1 MKIKKEYI
9 AQSDGEEN
17 RMSNYTQTFEAD
29 TGKILNIVINSLYSE
44 RDIFLREL
52 LSNASDAIQK
62 RKFLGQTDPSI
73 LNIEADN
80 IEIIVNKKKK
90 IIEITDTGIGL
101 TEAELAETLGTI
113 AKSGTSAFLKEMEGE
128 ENSKDAAKTLIGQ
141 FGVGFYSAFMV
152 ADKVEV
158 VSRKAGDTQ
167 CSSWESD
174 GQSGFSI
181 SNSKEEQAV
190 GTKIR
195 LSLKKDAKEFA
206 DPDKIKGLIKKYSD
220 HISFP
225 INIKEADGEIEQ
237 VNSATAIWTKTA
249 SEISK
254 EEYKEFYNSTFGTFD
269 EPFATLHN
277 KSEGTLEF
285 TNLLFIPK
293 TAPFDLFDPER
304 KTKINLYINRVFI
317 SNDLDGVIPTWLRFV
332 KGILD
337 TTSLDLNVSREMV
350 QNNPVLK
357 KISKSLTKRVLSELK
372 KRLKKDE
379 EAYDAFWEQFG
390 KVLKEGLYEDLEN
403 KDKIA
408 EIIKVHSLKEDK
420 LITLQGYI
428 DSMVD
433 GQDKI
438 YVLTADTLAQAQSS
452 PHLEGFKAKGI
463 DVLLM
468 TDPIDAF
475 WTSQMRSFQEKNF
488 VSISREKYDITKL
501 GDVKE
506 EDVEETK
513 NTDET
518 YSPIIKECLGEMVE
532 DVKASNNLVDSPVR
546 LVAGE
551 GGLDFNLERILKAQN
566 PDFEGSKK
574 ILEIN
579 TNHDL
584 IKKLPALPSETQK
597 SLCRVLFEQARILD
611 GEMPSDS
618 LQFSKDLITI
628 GLKLK

>member
-1 MKIKKEYI
+1 
-9 AQSDGEEN
+9 
-17 RMSNYTQTFEAD
+17 
-29 TGKILNIVINSLYSE
+29 
-44 RDIFLREL
+44 
-52 LSNASDAIQK
+52 
-62 RKFLGQTDPSI
+62 
-73 LNIEADN
+73 
-80 IEIIVNKKKK
+80 
-90 IIEITDTGIGL
+90 
-101 TEAELAETLGTI
+101 
-113 AKSGTSAFLKEMEGE
+113 MEGE

-195 LSLKKDAKEFA
+195 LFLKKDAKEFA

-501 GDVKE
+501 GDVKD

-513 NTDET
+513 NADET

-574 ILEIN
+574 N
-579 TNHDL
+579 
-584 IKKLPALPSETQK
+584 
-597 SLCRVLFEQARILD
+597 
-611 GEMPSDS
+611 
-618 LQFSKDLITI
+618 I
-628 GLKLK
+628 GN

>member
-1 MKIKKEYI
+1 MIKECI
-9 AQSDGEEN
+9 AQTGKQET

-29 TGKILNIVINSLYSE
+29 TGKILNIVINSLYSD

-62 RKFLGQTDPSI
+62 RKFLGQTDPAV
-73 LNIEADN
+73 LNNEIDN
-80 IEIIVNKKKK
+80 IEIVVNKKKK

-101 TEAELAETLGTI
+101 TDAELAETLGTI
-113 AKSGTSAFLKEMEGE
+113 AKSGTSAFLQELDGE
-128 ENSKDAAKTLIGQ
+128 ESSKDAAKTLIGQ

-158 VSRKAGDTQ
+158 VSRKAGTSK
-167 CSSWESD
+167 SSIWESD

-181 SNSKEEQAV
+181 NNSEDEQVV
-190 GTKIR
+190 GTKII
-195 LSLKKDAKEFA
+195 LHLKKDAKEFA
-206 DPDKIKGLIKKYSD
+206 TTDKIKSLIKKYSD
-220 HISFP
+220 HISVP
-225 INIKEADGEIEQ
+225 INIKEADGEVEQ
-237 VNSATAIWTKTA
+237 ANSATAIWTKAT
-249 SEISK
+249 SEISD

-317 SNDLDGVIPTWLRFV
+317 SNDLEGVIPTWLRFI

-379 EAYDAFWEQFG
+379 VAYDAFWEQFG
-390 KVLKEGLYEDLEN
+390 KVLKEGLYEDIEN

-408 EIIKVHSLKEDK
+408 EIIRVRSFKEDK
-420 LITLQGYI
+420 LITLQSYL
-428 DSMVD
+428 DSMID

-438 YVLTADTLAQAQSS
+438 YVLTADTLEQAQSS
-452 PHLEGFKAKGI
+452 PHLEGFKAQGI

-475 WTSQMRSFQEKNF
+475 WTSQMKSFQEKDF
-488 VSISREKYDITKL
+488 LSISREKYDISKL
-501 GDVKE
+501 GEVKD
-506 EDVEETK
+506 EDGEDNE
-513 NTDET
+513 NTDEV
-518 YSPIIKECLGEMVE
+518 YSPIVKECLGDLVE
-532 DVKASNNLVDSPVR
+532 DVKASKNLIDSPVR

-566 PDFEGSKK
+566 PEFEGSKK
-574 ILEIN
+574 VLEIN
-579 TNHDL
+579 LTHKL
-584 IKKLPALPSETQK
+584 IKKLPALSSETQK

-611 GEMPSDS
+611 GEMPSNS
-618 LQFSKDLITI
+618 LQFSKDLIAL
-628 GLKLK
+628 GLKVV

>member
-1 MKIKKEYI
+1 MIKECI
-9 AQSDGEEN
+9 AQTGNQET

-29 TGKILNIVINSLYSE
+29 TGKILNIVINSLYSD

-62 RKFLGQTDPSI
+62 RKFLGQTDPAV
-73 LNIEADN
+73 LNNEIDN
-80 IEIIVNKKKK
+80 IEIVVNKKKK

-101 TEAELAETLGTI
+101 TDAELAETLGTI
-113 AKSGTSAFLKEMEGE
+113 AKSGTSAFLQELDGE
-128 ENSKDAAKTLIGQ
+128 ESSKDAAKTLIGQ

-158 VSRKAGDTQ
+158 VSRKAGTSK
-167 CSSWESD
+167 SSIWESD

-181 SNSKEEQAV
+181 NNSEDEQVV
-190 GTKIR
+190 GTKII
-195 LSLKKDAKEFA
+195 LHLKKDAKEFA
-206 DPDKIKGLIKKYSD
+206 TTDKIKSLIKKYSD
-220 HISFP
+220 HISVP

-237 VNSATAIWTKTA
+237 ANSATAIWTKAT
-249 SEISK
+249 SEISD

-317 SNDLDGVIPTWLRFV
+317 SNDLEGVIPTWLRFI

-379 EAYDAFWEQFG
+379 VAYDAFWEQFG
-390 KVLKEGLYEDLEN
+390 KVLKEGLYEDIEN

-408 EIIKVHSLKEDK
+408 EIIRVRSFKEDK
-420 LITLQGYI
+420 LITLQSYL
-428 DSMVD
+428 DSMID

-438 YVLTADTLAQAQSS
+438 YVLTADTLEQAQSS
-452 PHLEGFKAKGI
+452 PHLEGFKAQGI

-475 WTSQMRSFQEKNF
+475 WTSQMKSFHEKDF
-488 VSISREKYDITKL
+488 LSISREKYDISKL
-501 GDVKE
+501 GEVKD
-506 EDVEETK
+506 EDGEDNE
-513 NTDET
+513 NTDEV
-518 YSPIIKECLGEMVE
+518 YSPIIKECLGDLVE
-532 DVKASNNLVDSPVR
+532 DVKASKNLIDSPVR

-566 PDFEGSKK
+566 PEFEGSKK
-574 ILEIN
+574 VLEIN
-579 TNHDL
+579 LTHKL
-584 IKKLPALPSETQK
+584 IKKLPALSSETQK

-611 GEMPSDS
+611 GEMPSNS
-618 LQFSKDLITI
+618 LQFSKDLIAL
-628 GLKLK
+628 GLKVV

>member
-1 MKIKKEYI
+1 MIKECI
-9 AQSDGEEN
+9 AQTGNQET

-29 TGKILNIVINSLYSE
+29 TGKILNIVINSLYSD

-62 RKFLGQTDPSI
+62 RKFLGQTDPAV
-73 LNIEADN
+73 LNNEIDN
-80 IEIIVNKKKK
+80 IEIVVNKKKK

-101 TEAELAETLGTI
+101 TDAELAETLGTI
-113 AKSGTSAFLKEMEGE
+113 AKSGTSAFLQELDGE
-128 ENSKDAAKTLIGQ
+128 ESSKDAAKTLIGQ

-158 VSRKAGDTQ
+158 VSRKAGTSK
-167 CSSWESD
+167 SSIWESD

-181 SNSKEEQAV
+181 NNSEDEQVV
-190 GTKIR
+190 GTKII
-195 LSLKKDAKEFA
+195 LHLKKDAKEFA
-206 DPDKIKGLIKKYSD
+206 TTDKIKSLIKKYSD
-220 HISFP
+220 HISVP

-237 VNSATAIWTKTA
+237 ANSATAIWTKAT
-249 SEISK
+249 SEISH

-285 TNLLFIPK
+285 TSLLFIPK

-317 SNDLDGVIPTWLRFV
+317 SNDLEGVIPTWLRFI

-379 EAYDAFWEQFG
+379 VAYDAFWEQFG
-390 KVLKEGLYEDLEN
+390 KVLKEGLYEDIEN

-408 EIIKVHSLKEDK
+408 EIIRVRSFKEDK
-420 LITLQGYI
+420 LITLQSYL
-428 DSMVD
+428 DSMID

-438 YVLTADTLAQAQSS
+438 YVLTADTLEQAQSS
-452 PHLEGFKAKGI
+452 PHLEGFKAQGI

-475 WTSQMRSFQEKNF
+475 WTSQMKSFQEKDF
-488 VSISREKYDITKL
+488 LSISREKYDISKL
-501 GDVKE
+501 GEVKD
-506 EDVEETK
+506 EDGEDNE
-513 NTDET
+513 NTDEV
-518 YSPIIKECLGEMVE
+518 YSPIIKECLGDLVE
-532 DVKASNNLVDSPVR
+532 DVKASKNLIDSPVR

-566 PDFEGSKK
+566 PEFEGSKK
-574 ILEIN
+574 VLEIN
-579 TNHDL
+579 LTHKL
-584 IKKLPALPSETQK
+584 IKKLPALSSETQK

-611 GEMPSDS
+611 GEMPSNS
-618 LQFSKDLITI
+618 LQFSKDLIAL
-628 GLKLK
+628 GLKVV

>member
-1 MKIKKEYI
+1 MIKECI
-9 AQSDGEEN
+9 AQTGNQET

-29 TGKILNIVINSLYSE
+29 TGKILNIVINSLYSD

-62 RKFLGQTDPSI
+62 RKFLGQTDPAV
-73 LNIEADN
+73 LNNEIDN
-80 IEIIVNKKKK
+80 IEIVVNKKKK

-101 TEAELAETLGTI
+101 TDAELAETLGTI
-113 AKSGTSAFLKEMEGE
+113 AKSGTSAFLQELDGE
-128 ENSKDAAKTLIGQ
+128 ESSKDAAKTLIGQ

-158 VSRKAGDTQ
+158 VSRKAGTSK
-167 CSSWESD
+167 SSIWESD

-181 SNSKEEQAV
+181 NNSEDEQVV
-190 GTKIR
+190 GTKII
-195 LSLKKDAKEFA
+195 LHLKKDAKEFA
-206 DPDKIKGLIKKYSD
+206 TTDKIKSLIKKYSD
-220 HISFP
+220 HISVP

-237 VNSATAIWTKTA
+237 ANSATAIWTKAT
-249 SEISK
+249 SEISD

-317 SNDLDGVIPTWLRFV
+317 SNDMEGVIPTWLRFI

-379 EAYDAFWEQFG
+379 VAYDAFWEQFG
-390 KVLKEGLYEDLEN
+390 KVLKEGLYEDIEN

-408 EIIKVHSLKEDK
+408 EIIRVRSFKEDK
-420 LITLQGYI
+420 LITLQSYL
-428 DSMVD
+428 DSMID

-438 YVLTADTLAQAQSS
+438 YVLTADTLEQAQSS
-452 PHLEGFKAKGI
+452 PHLEGFKAQGI

-475 WTSQMRSFQEKNF
+475 WTSQMKSFQEKDF
-488 VSISREKYDITKL
+488 LSISREKYDISKL
-501 GDVKE
+501 GEVKD
-506 EDVEETK
+506 EDGEDNE
-513 NTDET
+513 NTDEV
-518 YSPIIKECLGEMVE
+518 YSPIIKECLGDLVE
-532 DVKASNNLVDSPVR
+532 DVKASKNLIDSPVR

-566 PDFEGSKK
+566 PEFEGSKK
-574 ILEIN
+574 VLEIN
-579 TNHDL
+579 LTHKL
-584 IKKLPALPSETQK
+584 IKKLPALSSETQK

-611 GEMPSDS
+611 GEMPSNS
-618 LQFSKDLITI
+618 LQFSKDLIAL
-628 GLKLK
+628 GLKVV

>member
-1 MKIKKEYI
+1 MIKECI
-9 AQSDGEEN
+9 AQTGNQET

-29 TGKILNIVINSLYSE
+29 TGKILNIVINSLYSD

-62 RKFLGQTDPSI
+62 RKFLGQTDPAV
-73 LNIEADN
+73 LNNEIDN
-80 IEIIVNKKKK
+80 IEIVVNKKKK

-101 TEAELAETLGTI
+101 TDAELAETLGTI
-113 AKSGTSAFLKEMEGE
+113 AKSGTSAFLQELDGE
-128 ENSKDAAKTLIGQ
+128 ESSKDAAKTLIGQ

-158 VSRKAGDTQ
+158 VSRKAGTSK
-167 CSSWESD
+167 SSIWESD

-181 SNSKEEQAV
+181 NNSEDEQVV
-190 GTKIR
+190 GTKII
-195 LSLKKDAKEFA
+195 LHLKKDAKEFA
-206 DPDKIKGLIKKYSD
+206 TTDKIKSLIKKYSD
-220 HISFP
+220 HISVP

-237 VNSATAIWTKTA
+237 ANSATAIWTKAT
-249 SEISK
+249 SEISD

-293 TAPFDLFDPER
+293 TAPFDLFDQER

-317 SNDLDGVIPTWLRFV
+317 SNDLEGVIPTWLRFI

-379 EAYDAFWEQFG
+379 VAYDAFWEQFG
-390 KVLKEGLYEDLEN
+390 KVLKEGLYEDIEN

-408 EIIKVHSLKEDK
+408 EIIRVRSFKEDK
-420 LITLQGYI
+420 LITLQSYL
-428 DSMVD
+428 DSMID

-438 YVLTADTLAQAQSS
+438 YVLTADTLEQAQSS
-452 PHLEGFKAKGI
+452 PHLEGFKAQGI

-475 WTSQMRSFQEKNF
+475 WTSQMKSFQEKDF
-488 VSISREKYDITKL
+488 LSISREKYDISKL
-501 GDVKE
+501 GEVKD
-506 EDVEETK
+506 EDGEDNE
-513 NTDET
+513 NTDEV
-518 YSPIIKECLGEMVE
+518 YSPIIKECLGDLVE
-532 DVKASNNLVDSPVR
+532 DVKASKNLIDSPVR

-566 PDFEGSKK
+566 PEFEGSKK
-574 ILEIN
+574 VLEIN
-579 TNHDL
+579 LTHKL
-584 IKKLPALPSETQK
+584 IKKLPALSSETQK

-611 GEMPSDS
+611 GEMPSNS
-618 LQFSKDLITI
+618 LQFSKDLIAL
-628 GLKLK
+628 GLKVE

>member
-1 MKIKKEYI
+1 MIKECI
-9 AQSDGEEN
+9 AQTGNQET

-29 TGKILNIVINSLYSE
+29 TGKILNIVINSLYSD

-62 RKFLGQTDPSI
+62 RKFLGQTDPAV
-73 LNIEADN
+73 LNNEIDN
-80 IEIIVNKKKK
+80 IEIVINKKKK

-101 TEAELAETLGTI
+101 SDSELAETLGTI
-113 AKSGTSAFLKEMEGE
+113 AKSGTSAFLQELDGE
-128 ENSKDAAKTLIGQ
+128 ESSKDAAKTLIGQ

-158 VSRKAGDTQ
+158 VSRKAGTSK
-167 CSSWESD
+167 SSIWESD
-174 GQSGFSI
+174 GQSGFAI
-181 SNSKEEQAV
+181 NNSEDDQAV
-190 GTKIR
+190 GTKIV
-195 LSLKKDAKEFA
+195 LHLKKDAKEFA
-206 DPDKIKGLIKKYSD
+206 TSDKIKSLIKKYSD
-220 HISFP
+220 HISVP
-225 INIKEADGEIEQ
+225 INIKETDGEIEQ
-237 VNSATAIWTKTA
+237 VNSATAIWTKPT
-249 SEISK
+249 SKISD
-254 EEYKEFYNSTFGTFD
+254 EEYKEFYNSTFGSFD

-317 SNDLDGVIPTWLRFV
+317 SNDLEGVIPTWLRFI

-337 TTSLDLNVSREMV
+337 TSSLDLNVSREMV

-379 EAYDAFWEQFG
+379 VAYDAFWEQFG
-390 KVLKEGLYEDLEN
+390 KVLKEGLYEDIEN

-408 EIIKVHSLKEDK
+408 EIIRVRSLKEDK
-420 LITLQGYI
+420 LITLQSYI
-428 DSMVD
+428 ESMVD

-438 YVLTADTLAQAQSS
+438 YVLTADTMAQAQSS

-475 WTSQMRSFQEKNF
+475 WTSQMRSFEEKDF
-488 VSISREKYDITKL
+488 VSISREKYDIAKL
-501 GDVKE
+501 GEVK
-506 EDVEETK
+506 DGDLEETE
-513 NTDET
+513 NADET

-579 TNHDL
+579 TNHEL

-618 LQFSKDLITI
+618 LQFSRDLVTI
-628 GLKLK
+628 GLKLA

>member
-1 MKIKKEYI
+1 
-9 AQSDGEEN
+9 
-17 RMSNYTQTFEAD
+17 MSNYTQTFEAD
-29 TGKILNIVINSLYSE
+29 TGKILNIVINSLYSD

-62 RKFLGQTDPSI
+62 RKFLGQTDPAV
-73 LNIEADN
+73 LNNEIDN
-80 IEIIVNKKKK
+80 IEIVVNKKKK

-101 TEAELAETLGTI
+101 TDAELAETLGTI
-113 AKSGTSAFLKEMEGE
+113 AKSGTSAFLQELDGE
-128 ENSKDAAKTLIGQ
+128 ESSKDAAKTLIGQ

-158 VSRKAGDTQ
+158 ISRKAGTSK
-167 CSSWESD
+167 SSIWESD
-174 GQSGFSI
+174 GQRGFSI
-181 SNSKEEQAV
+181 NNSEDEQVV
-190 GTKIR
+190 GTKII
-195 LSLKKDAKEFA
+195 LHLKKDAKEFA
-206 DPDKIKGLIKKYSD
+206 TTDKIKSLIKKYSD
-220 HISFP
+220 HISVP

-237 VNSATAIWTKTA
+237 ANSATAIWTKAT
-249 SEISK
+249 SEISD

-317 SNDLDGVIPTWLRFV
+317 SNDLEGVIPTWLRFI

-379 EAYDAFWEQFG
+379 VAYDAFWEQFG
-390 KVLKEGLYEDLEN
+390 KVLKEGLYEDIEN

-408 EIIKVHSLKEDK
+408 EIIRVRSFKEDK
-420 LITLQGYI
+420 LITLQSYL
-428 DSMVD
+428 DSMID

-438 YVLTADTLAQAQSS
+438 YVLTADTLEQAQSS
-452 PHLEGFKAKGI
+452 PHLEGFKAQGI

-475 WTSQMRSFQEKNF
+475 WTSQMKSFQEKDF
-488 VSISREKYDITKL
+488 LSISREKYDISKL
-501 GDVKE
+501 GEVKD
-506 EDVEETK
+506 EDGEDNE
-513 NTDET
+513 NTDEV
-518 YSPIIKECLGEMVE
+518 YSPIIKECLGDLVE
-532 DVKASNNLVDSPVR
+532 DVKASKNLIDSPVR

-566 PDFEGSKK
+566 PEFEGSKK
-574 ILEIN
+574 VLEIN
-579 TNHDL
+579 LTHKL
-584 IKKLPALPSETQK
+584 IKKLPALSSETQK

-611 GEMPSDS
+611 GEMPSNS
-618 LQFSKDLITI
+618 LQFSKDLIAL
-628 GLKLK
+628 GLKVV

>member
-1 MKIKKEYI
+1 MIKECI
-9 AQSDGEEN
+9 AQTGNQET

-29 TGKILNIVINSLYSE
+29 TGKILNIVINSLYSD

-62 RKFLGQTDPSI
+62 RKFLGQTDPAV
-73 LNIEADN
+73 LNNEIDN
-80 IEIIVNKKKK
+80 IEIVINKKKK

-101 TEAELAETLGTI
+101 SDAELAETLGTI
-113 AKSGTSAFLKEMEGE
+113 AKSGTSAFLQELDGE
-128 ENSKDAAKTLIGQ
+128 ESSKDAAKTLIGQ

-158 VSRKAGDTQ
+158 VSRKAGTSK
-167 CSSWESD
+167 SSIWESD
-174 GQSGFSI
+174 GQSGFAI
-181 SNSKEEQAV
+181 NNSEDDQAV
-190 GTKIR
+190 GTKII
-195 LSLKKDAKEFA
+195 LHLKKDAKEFA
-206 DPDKIKGLIKKYSD
+206 TSDKIKSLIKKYSD
-220 HISFP
+220 HISVP
-225 INIKEADGEIEQ
+225 INIKETDGEIEQ
-237 VNSATAIWTKTA
+237 VNSATAIWTKPT
-249 SEISK
+249 SKISD
-254 EEYKEFYNSTFGTFD
+254 EDYKEFYNSTFGTFD

-317 SNDLDGVIPTWLRFV
+317 SNDLEGVIPTWLRFI

-337 TTSLDLNVSREMV
+337 TSSLDLNVSREMV

-379 EAYDAFWEQFG
+379 VAYDAFWEQFG
-390 KVLKEGLYEDLEN
+390 KVLKEGLYEDIEN

-408 EIIKVHSLKEDK
+408 EIIRVRSFKEDK
-420 LITLQGYI
+420 LITLQSYI
-428 DSMVD
+428 ESMVD

-438 YVLTADTLAQAQSS
+438 YVLTADTMAQAQSS

-475 WTSQMRSFQEKNF
+475 WTSQMRSFEEKDF
-488 VSISREKYDITKL
+488 VSISREKYDIAKL
-501 GDVKE
+501 GEVK
-506 EDVEETK
+506 DGDLEETE
-513 NTDET
+513 NADET

-579 TNHDL
+579 TNHEL

-618 LQFSKDLITI
+618 LQFSRDLVTI
-628 GLKLK
+628 GLKLA

>member
-1 MKIKKEYI
+1 MIKECI
-9 AQSDGEEN
+9 AQTGNQET

-29 TGKILNIVINSLYSE
+29 TGKILNIVINSLYSD

-62 RKFLGQTDPSI
+62 RKFLGQTDPAV
-73 LNIEADN
+73 LNNEIDN
-80 IEIIVNKKKK
+80 IEIVVNKKKK

-101 TEAELAETLGTI
+101 TDAELAETLGTI
-113 AKSGTSAFLKEMEGE
+113 AKSGTSAFLQELDGE
-128 ENSKDAAKTLIGQ
+128 ESSKDAAKTLIGQ

-158 VSRKAGDTQ
+158 VSRKAGTSK
-167 CSSWESD
+167 SSIWESD

-181 SNSKEEQAV
+181 NNSEDEQVV
-190 GTKIR
+190 GTKII
-195 LSLKKDAKEFA
+195 LHLKKDAKEFA
-206 DPDKIKGLIKKYSD
+206 TTDKIKSLIKRYSD
-220 HISFP
+220 HISVP

-237 VNSATAIWTKTA
+237 ANSATAIWTKAT
-249 SEISK
+249 SEISD

-317 SNDLDGVIPTWLRFV
+317 SNDLEGVIPTWLRFI

-379 EAYDAFWEQFG
+379 VAYDAFWEQFG
-390 KVLKEGLYEDLEN
+390 KVLKEGLYEDIEN

-408 EIIKVHSLKEDK
+408 EIIRVRSFKEDK
-420 LITLQGYI
+420 LITLQSYL
-428 DSMVD
+428 DSMID

-438 YVLTADTLAQAQSS
+438 YVLTADTLEQAQSS
-452 PHLEGFKAKGI
+452 PHLEGFKAQGI

-475 WTSQMRSFQEKNF
+475 WTSQMKSFQEKDF
-488 VSISREKYDITKL
+488 LSISREKYDISKL
-501 GDVKE
+501 GEVKD
-506 EDVEETK
+506 EDGEDNE
-513 NTDET
+513 NTDEV
-518 YSPIIKECLGEMVE
+518 YSPIIKECLGDLVE
-532 DVKASNNLVDSPVR
+532 DVKASKNLIDSPVR

-566 PDFEGSKK
+566 PEFEGSKK
-574 ILEIN
+574 VLEIN
-579 TNHDL
+579 LTHKL
-584 IKKLPALPSETQK
+584 IKKLPALSSETQK

-611 GEMPSDS
+611 GEMPSNS
-618 LQFSKDLITI
+618 LQFSKDLIAL
-628 GLKLK
+628 GLKVV

>member
-1 MKIKKEYI
+1 MIKECI
-9 AQSDGEEN
+9 AQTGNQET

-29 TGKILNIVINSLYSE
+29 TGKILNIVINSLYSD

-62 RKFLGQTDPSI
+62 RKFLGQTDPAV
-73 LNIEADN
+73 LNNEIDN
-80 IEIIVNKKKK
+80 IEIVVNKKKK

-101 TEAELAETLGTI
+101 TDAELAETLGTI
-113 AKSGTSAFLKEMEGE
+113 AKSGTSAFLQELDGE
-128 ENSKDAAKTLIGQ
+128 ESSKDAAKTLIGQ

-158 VSRKAGDTQ
+158 VSRKAGTSK
-167 CSSWESD
+167 SSIWESD

-181 SNSKEEQAV
+181 NNSEDEQVV
-190 GTKIR
+190 GTKII
-195 LSLKKDAKEFA
+195 LHLKKDAKEFA
-206 DPDKIKGLIKKYSD
+206 TTDKIKSLIKKYSD
-220 HISFP
+220 HISVP

-237 VNSATAIWTKTA
+237 ANSATAIWTKAT
-249 SEISK
+249 SEISD

-317 SNDLDGVIPTWLRFV
+317 SNDLEGVIPTWLRFI

-379 EAYDAFWEQFG
+379 VAYDAFWEQFG
-390 KVLKEGLYEDLEN
+390 KVLKEGLYEDIEN

-408 EIIKVHSLKEDK
+408 EIIRVRSFKEDK
-420 LITLQGYI
+420 LITLQSYL
-428 DSMVD
+428 DSMID

-438 YVLTADTLAQAQSS
+438 YVLTADTLEQAQSS
-452 PHLEGFKAKGI
+452 PHLEGFKAQGI

-475 WTSQMRSFQEKNF
+475 WTSQMKSFQEKDF
-488 VSISREKYDITKL
+488 LSISREKYDISKL
-501 GDVKE
+501 GEVKD
-506 EDVEETK
+506 EDGEDNE
-513 NTDET
+513 NTDEV
-518 YSPIIKECLGEMVE
+518 YSPIIKECLGDLVE
-532 DVKASNNLVDSPVR
+532 DVKASKNLIDSPVR

-566 PDFEGSKK
+566 PEFEGSKK
-574 ILEIN
+574 SIRN
-579 TNHDL
+579 
-584 IKKLPALPSETQK
+584 
-597 SLCRVLFEQARILD
+597 
-611 GEMPSDS
+611 
-618 LQFSKDLITI
+618 
-628 GLKLK
+628 

>member
-1 MKIKKEYI
+1 MIKECI
-9 AQSDGEEN
+9 AQTGNQET

-29 TGKILNIVINSLYSE
+29 TGKILNIVINSLYSD

-62 RKFLGQTDPSI
+62 RKFLGQTDPAV
-73 LNIEADN
+73 LNNEIDN
-80 IEIIVNKKKK
+80 IEIVVNKKKK

-101 TEAELAETLGTI
+101 TDAELAETLGTI
-113 AKSGTSAFLKEMEGE
+113 AKSGTSAFLQELDGE
-128 ENSKDAAKTLIGQ
+128 ESSKDAAKTLIGQ

-158 VSRKAGDTQ
+158 VSRKAGTSK
-167 CSSWESD
+167 SSIWESD

-181 SNSKEEQAV
+181 NNSEDEQVV
-190 GTKIR
+190 GTKII
-195 LSLKKDAKEFA
+195 LHLKKDAKEFA
-206 DPDKIKGLIKKYSD
+206 TTDKIKSLIKKYSD
-220 HISFP
+220 HISVP

-237 VNSATAIWTKTA
+237 ANSATAIWTKAT
-249 SEISK
+249 SEISD

-317 SNDLDGVIPTWLRFV
+317 SNDLEGVIPTWLRFI

-379 EAYDAFWEQFG
+379 VAYDAFWEQFG
-390 KVLKEGLYEDLEN
+390 KVLKEGLYEDIEN

-408 EIIKVHSLKEDK
+408 EIIRVRSFKEDK
-420 LITLQGYI
+420 LITLQSYL
-428 DSMVD
+428 DSMID

-438 YVLTADTLAQAQSS
+438 YVLTADTLEQAQSS
-452 PHLEGFKAKGI
+452 PHLEGFKAQGI

-475 WTSQMRSFQEKNF
+475 WTSQMKSFQEKDF
-488 VSISREKYDITKL
+488 LSISREKYDISKL
-501 GDVKE
+501 GEVKD
-506 EDVEETK
+506 EDGEDNE
-513 NTDET
+513 NTDEV
-518 YSPIIKECLGEMVE
+518 YSPIIKECLGYLVE
-532 DVKASNNLVDSPVR
+532 DVKASKNLIDSPVR

-566 PDFEGSKK
+566 PEFEGSKK
-574 ILEIN
+574 VLEIN
-579 TNHDL
+579 LTHKL
-584 IKKLPALPSETQK
+584 IKKLPALSSETQK

-611 GEMPSDS
+611 G
-618 LQFSKDLITI
+618 
-628 GLKLK
+628 

>member
-1 MKIKKEYI
+1 M
-9 AQSDGEEN
+9 N
-17 RMSNYTQTFEAD
+17 TYTQTFEAD
-29 TGKILNIVINSLYSE
+29 TGKILNIVINSLYSD

-62 RKFLGQTDPSI
+62 RKFLGQTDQSL
-73 LNIEADN
+73 LNNEADS
-80 IEIIVNKKKK
+80 IEIIINTKKKT
-90 IIEITDTGIGL
+90 IEIVDTGIGL
-101 TEAELAETLGTI
+101 TENELAETLGTI
-113 AKSGTSAFLKEMEGE
+113 AKSGTSAFLQEMEGE
-128 ENSKDAAKTLIGQ
+128 ENSKDAARTLIGQ

-158 VSRKAGDTQ
+158 LSRKAGTKQ
-167 CSSWESD
+167 VSSWESD

-181 SNSKEEQAV
+181 DKSDEKQAV
-190 GTKIR
+190 GTKIK
-195 LSLKKDAKEFA
+195 LFLKKDAKEFA
-206 DPDKIKGLIKKYSD
+206 APDKIKTLIKKYSD

-237 VNSATAIWTKTA
+237 VNSATAIWTKSA
-249 SEISK
+249 SQIST

-317 SNDLDGVIPTWLRFV
+317 SNDLDGVIPTWLRFI

-379 EAYDAFWEQFG
+379 ESYNAFWGQFG
-390 KVLKEGLYEDLEN
+390 KVLKEGLYEDIEN

-408 EIIKVHSLKEDK
+408 EIIKVHSFKGDK
-420 LITLQGYI
+420 LITLQSYI
-428 DSMVD
+428 DSMVE

-438 YVLTADTLAQAQSS
+438 FILTADTLAQAKSS
-452 PHLEGFKAKGI
+452 PHLEGFQAKGI

-475 WTSQMRSFQEKNF
+475 WTSQMKSFQEKDF
-488 VSISREKYDITKL
+488 VSISREKYDIAKL
-501 GDVKE
+501 GDVKD
-506 EDVEETK
+506 EDVEATES
-513 NTDET
+513 NDET
-518 YSPIIKECLGEMVE
+518 YTPIIKECLGDLVE
-532 DVKASNNLVDSPVR
+532 DVKTSKNLVDSPVR

-579 TNHDL
+579 SNHEL
-584 IKKLPALPSETQK
+584 IKKLPTLTSELQK
-597 SLCRVLFEQARILD
+597 SLSRVLFEQARILD

-618 LQFSKDLITI
+618 QQFSKDLIAI
-628 GLKLK
+628 GLKLG

>member
-1 MKIKKEYI
+1 MIKECI
-9 AQSDGEEN
+9 AQTGNQET

-29 TGKILNIVINSLYSE
+29 TGKILNIVINSLYSD

-62 RKFLGQTDPSI
+62 RKFLGQTDPAV
-73 LNIEADN
+73 LNNEIDN
-80 IEIIVNKKKK
+80 IEIVVNKKKK

-101 TEAELAETLGTI
+101 TDAELAETLGTI
-113 AKSGTSAFLKEMEGE
+113 AKSGTSAFLQELDGE
-128 ENSKDAAKTLIGQ
+128 ESSKDAAKTLIGQ

-158 VSRKAGDTQ
+158 VSRKAGTSK
-167 CSSWESD
+167 SSIWESD

-181 SNSKEEQAV
+181 NNSEDEQVV
-190 GTKIR
+190 GTKII
-195 LSLKKDAKEFA
+195 LHLKKDAKEFA
-206 DPDKIKGLIKKYSD
+206 TTDKIKSLIKKYSD
-220 HISFP
+220 HISVP

-237 VNSATAIWTKTA
+237 ANSATAIWTKAT
-249 SEISK
+249 SEISD

-277 KSEGTLEF
+277 KSEDTLEF
-285 TNLLFIPK
+285 TNILFIPK

-317 SNDLDGVIPTWLRFV
+317 SNDLEGVIPTWLRFI

-379 EAYDAFWEQFG
+379 VAYDAFWEQFG
-390 KVLKEGLYEDLEN
+390 KVLKEGLYEDIEN

-408 EIIKVHSLKEDK
+408 EIIRVRSFKEDK
-420 LITLQGYI
+420 LITLQSYI
-428 DSMVD
+428 DSMID

-438 YVLTADTLAQAQSS
+438 YVLTADTLEQAQSS
-452 PHLEGFKAKGI
+452 PHLEGFKAQGI

-475 WTSQMRSFQEKNF
+475 WTSQMKSFQEKDF
-488 VSISREKYDITKL
+488 LSISREKYDISKL
-501 GDVKE
+501 GEVKD
-506 EDVEETK
+506 EDGEDNE
-513 NTDET
+513 NTDEV
-518 YSPIIKECLGEMVE
+518 YSPIIKECLGDLVE
-532 DVKASNNLVDSPVR
+532 DVKASKNLIDSPVR

-566 PDFEGSKK
+566 PEFEGSKK
-574 ILEIN
+574 VLEIN
-579 TNHDL
+579 LTHKL
-584 IKKLPALPSETQK
+584 IKKLPALSSETQK

-611 GEMPSDS
+611 GEMPSNS
-618 LQFSKDLITI
+618 LQFSKDLIAL
-628 GLKLK
+628 GLKVV

>member
-1 MKIKKEYI
+1 MIKECI
-9 AQSDGEEN
+9 AQTGNQET

-29 TGKILNIVINSLYSE
+29 TGKILNIVINSLYSD

-62 RKFLGQTDPSI
+62 RKFLGQTDPAV
-73 LNIEADN
+73 LNNEIDN
-80 IEIIVNKKKK
+80 IEIVVNKKKK

-101 TEAELAETLGTI
+101 TDAELAETLGTI
-113 AKSGTSAFLKEMEGE
+113 AKSGTSAFLQELDGE
-128 ENSKDAAKTLIGQ
+128 ESSKDAAKTLIGQ

-158 VSRKAGDTQ
+158 VSRKAGTSK
-167 CSSWESD
+167 SSIWESD

-181 SNSKEEQAV
+181 NNSEDEQVV
-190 GTKIR
+190 GTKII
-195 LSLKKDAKEFA
+195 LHLKKDAKEFA
-206 DPDKIKGLIKKYSD
+206 TTDKIKSLIKKYSD
-220 HISFP
+220 HISVP

-237 VNSATAIWTKTA
+237 ANSATAIWTKAT
-249 SEISK
+249 SEISD

-317 SNDLDGVIPTWLRFV
+317 SNDLEGVIPTWLRFI

-379 EAYDAFWEQFG
+379 VAYDAFWEQFG
-390 KVLKEGLYEDLEN
+390 KVLKEGLYEDIEN

-408 EIIKVHSLKEDK
+408 EIIRVRSFKEDK
-420 LITLQGYI
+420 LITLQSYL
-428 DSMVD
+428 DSMID

-438 YVLTADTLAQAQSS
+438 YVLTADTLEQAQSS
-452 PHLEGFKAKGI
+452 PHLEGFKAQGI

-475 WTSQMRSFQEKNF
+475 WTSQMKSFQEKDF
-488 VSISREKYDITKL
+488 LSISREKYDISKL
-501 GDVKE
+501 GEVKD
-506 EDVEETK
+506 EDGEDNE
-513 NTDET
+513 NTDEV
-518 YSPIIKECLGEMVE
+518 YSPIVKECLGDLVE
-532 DVKASNNLVDSPVR
+532 DVKASKNLIDSPVR

-566 PDFEGSKK
+566 PEFEGSKK
-574 ILEIN
+574 VLEIN
-579 TNHDL
+579 LTHKL
-584 IKKLPALPSETQK
+584 IKKLPALSSETQK

-611 GEMPSDS
+611 GEMPSNS
-618 LQFSKDLITI
+618 LQFSKDLIAL
-628 GLKLK
+628 GLKVV